1 MIFTYPAI
9 VHKESGYWIEFPN
22 LPGCF
27 TQGDTIE
34 ELIFNATEAME
45 CYVLENLERGE
56 TLAAPSNIMEITVP
70 EACFTTIIQS
80 DVDLTK
86 NTRSVKKT
94 LTIPA
99 WLNEQALARNLN
111 FSQILQEAL
120 LSKLANC

>member
-9 VHKESGYWIEFPN
+9 VHKESGYWVEFPD

-45 CYVLENLERGE
+45 CYVLEILEKGE
-56 TLAAPSNIMEITVP
+56 HLTSPSNIMNINIP
-70 EACFTTIIQS
+70 KDCFTTIIQS
-80 DVDLTK
+80 NVDLAK
-86 NTRSVKKT
+86 NTRSIKKT

-99 WLNEQALARNLN
+99 WLNDQALARNLN

-120 LSKLANC
+120 LSKLAN